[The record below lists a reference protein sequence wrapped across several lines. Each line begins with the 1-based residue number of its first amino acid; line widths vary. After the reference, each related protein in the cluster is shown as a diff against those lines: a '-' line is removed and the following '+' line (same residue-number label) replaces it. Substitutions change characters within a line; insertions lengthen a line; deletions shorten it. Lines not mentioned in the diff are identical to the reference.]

1 MGEKQKEV
9 SCEAR
14 GEKRT
19 EEKVIH
25 TENTELKIIQMVKE
39 ENNSNVLIQIF
50 LKE

>member
-25 TENTELKIIQMVKE
+25 TENTELIIQMVKE